1 MSWEV
6 LCILRVKGGLEIH
19 RLRDFN
25 ISLLSKC
32 WWKLLSNHQFPWVII
47 IVNIN
52 HSIFKTSSQGV
63 YLHSGEGFFEQ
74 LLHSNVVSDFATVKV
89 TSVKF
94 WKDCWIGEVSL
105 SYTLPT
111 LVEMANERC
120 VGSLTATR

>member
-6 LCILRVKGGLEIH
+6 LCISHVKGGLGIH

-25 ISLLSKC
+25 ISSYQKW

-74 LLHSNVVSDFATVKV
+74 LLHSNLVPDFAVVKV
-89 TSVKF
+89 HQ
-94 WKDCWIGEVSL
+94 
-105 SYTLPT
+105 
-111 LVEMANERC
+111 
-120 VGSLTATR
+120 